1 MKALSS
7 PSSERMMLPC
17 IWYLRPFTVSRLG
30 YWVLP
35 SSSHLPLNSGT
46 RSDTRASSRV
56 PLLPLMAKNI
66 SLPQMMRESSSR
78 KAAMGS
84 GKFIRVLFL
93 AFSVS

>member
-1 MKALSS
+1 MNLALNAMEAMRNRSGG
-7 PSSERMMLPC
+7 
-17 IWYLRPFTVSRLG
+17 LRRILIRSRRG
-30 YWVLP
+30 DGRYAEASVVD
-35 SSSHLPLNSGT
+35 SGPGIP
-46 RSDTRASSRV
+46 AA
-56 PLLPLMAKNI
+56 LLPLMAKNI